1 MTLFVVFVVCVI
13 ENASKCQMLNVMT
26 KSYDHIYPTTSTTA
40 TTILKIYSYN
50 NIYATPALS
59 HVIM

>member
-13 ENASKCQMLNVMT
+13 ENASKCQMLDVMT
-26 KSYDHIYPTTSTTA
+26 IYPTTTA